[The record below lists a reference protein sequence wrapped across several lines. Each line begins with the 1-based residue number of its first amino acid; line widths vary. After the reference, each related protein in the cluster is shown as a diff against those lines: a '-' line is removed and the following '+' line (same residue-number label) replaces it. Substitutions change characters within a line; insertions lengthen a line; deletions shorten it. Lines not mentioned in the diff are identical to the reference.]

1 MEGSWILLILGFL
14 GTIFNAANE
23 VAVESFIK
31 NRINFD
37 KIYEVIYRTF
47 NNDNMSNDLT
57 IESINEVDQQTRIRA
72 EKVVES
78 ITN

>member
-1 MEGSWILLILGFL
+1 M
-14 GTIFNAANE
+14 
-23 VAVESFIK
+23 AVESFLK